1 MNTLLSAAL
10 LVALLSHL
18 MFFAI
23 AKADWQD
30 YYAIERV
37 DYPIEIDPQVG
48 GLTAM
53 KDGRLALTV
62 MQGDVVI
69 YDPESET
76 WDVFASGL
84 HMPLGIV
91 EEKPGQFL
99 VIQKPELTRLIDTD
113 SDGKADQY
121 LTVYDDFGMTGNY
134 HEFAFGPVVDT
145 EGNIFVALNVASN
158 FNGVFEYIRGEYS
171 DLCPPKDKMQ
181 QWHDFEKWKQGYRK
195 KVTRMFSCAPYR
207 GWVMKIAPDG
217 EVTPFAS
224 GFRSPAGMG
233 FDDNGR
239 LWVTDNQ
246 GDWIGTSPLHH
257 VSEGDFAGHPA
268 SLHWKKGWQ
277 KPHSEIE
284 ASDLLPLRKPAAALF
299 PHGELANSPTKPVKT
314 IAKSLFGLPEGE
326 MLLGDMNKNHLI
338 RYLPDEIDGT
348 LQGTLIPFVGGN
360 ALGIGN
366 YTMDFSS
373 DGALWVGKVHMNW
386 AGGEGLLKITK
397 KKTPFLIESVTLHKN
412 GFQITVNEPIE
423 ALPDAVSITHHTYHY
438 HAKYGSEKVDV
449 TNVVPAK
456 LTLDKSRKQLFITL
470 DSLAENRLYTIDLG
484 EMVSVNG
491 KPLMGT
497 VLRYNLIKRA
507 GDSQ

>member
-1 MNTLLSAAL
+1 
-10 LVALLSHL
+10 
-18 MFFAI
+18 
-23 AKADWQD
+23 
-30 YYAIERV
+30 
-37 DYPIEIDPQVG
+37 
-48 GLTAM
+48 
-53 KDGRLALTV
+53 
-62 MQGDVVI
+62 
-69 YDPESET
+69 
-76 WDVFASGL
+76 
-84 HMPLGIV
+84 
-91 EEKPGQFL
+91 
-99 VIQKPELTRLIDTD
+99 
-113 SDGKADQY
+113 
-121 LTVYDDFGMTGNY
+121 
-134 HEFAFGPVVDT
+134 
-145 EGNIFVALNVASN
+145 
-158 FNGVFEYIRGEYS
+158 
-171 DLCPPKDKMQ
+171 
-181 QWHDFEKWKQGYRK
+181 
-195 KVTRMFSCAPYR
+195 
-207 GWVMKIAPDG
+207 
-217 EVTPFAS
+217 
-224 GFRSPAGMG
+224 
-233 FDDNGR
+233 
-239 LWVTDNQ
+239 
-246 GDWIGTSPLHH
+246 
-257 VSEGDFAGHPA
+257 
-268 SLHWKKGWQ
+268 
-277 KPHSEIE
+277 
-284 ASDLLPLRKPAAALF
+284 
-299 PHGELANSPTKPVKT
+299 
-314 IAKSLFGLPEGE
+314 

-412 GFQITVNEPIE
+412 GFQITANEPIE

-484 EMVSVNG
+484 EMVSANG